1 MTEKL
6 TLVDENDNEIGV
18 GDRKQA
24 WANGYYTRNI
34 RVMLRDQNGRVLSQ
48 KRSME
53 KGTYPGMWTVAA
65 SGHVDAGEHW
75 DVAAAR
81 ETQEEVGLSTDL
93 ELIGDFVFKND
104 DGDKKIRQIIHVYQ
118 GTIDA
123 SAQFSLQASEVDE
136 VKWFE
141 LDELRTLM
149 HSSPDQ
155 FTPSFIETIQ
165 RFF

>member
-6 TLVDENDNEIGV
+6 AFVDENDNETGV
-18 GDRKQA
+18 GDRKEA

-48 KRSME
+48 KRSLD
-53 KGTYPGMWTVAA
+53 KSTYPGMWTVAA
-65 SGHVDAGEHW
+65 SGHVDAGESW
-75 DVAAAR
+75 DIAASR
-81 ETQEEVGLSTDL
+81 ETHEEVGLSPDL

-104 DGDKKIRQIIHVYQ
+104 DDDKKIRQIIHVYQ
-118 GTIDA
+118 GIIDE

-141 LDELRTLM
+141 LYELKNLM
-149 HSSPDQ
+149 RESPDN
-155 FTPSFIETIQ
+155 FTPSFIETIE